1 MKVLITGGA
10 GYIGAHIAKCFLDAG
25 HEVVSFDDLSNSDL
39 KRVSY
44 LGLNFVE
51 GSVTDAS
58 ILESVMNSV
67 DLVIHC
73 AGLKSVE
80 ESEKFPEKYHLVNY
94 VGTQTLL
101 NAMNNAGTRNL
112 IFAST
117 AAVYGNS
124 VTSPISESSN
134 PIPVSVYG
142 KTKLEAEAL
151 ISEYVNMGELKA
163 ISLRFFNTVG
173 AIEPELGDSS
183 RDNLFPKVFSSIERK
198 LPPEIFGDDYPT
210 PDGTCIR
217 DYIHVQDIAEAHLLM
232 SEYIL
237 ETNNHEIFN
246 LGTGTGYSVK
256 EIIAGIEKISGV
268 NLDPVVKSRRAGD
281 LDVAYA
287 DVSKVSKL
295 TGWKTKYN
303 LDEMIESAWKAWGG
317 RK

>member
-1 MKVLITGGA
+1 MKTLITGGA

-25 HEVVSFDDLSNSDL
+25 HEVVVLDDLSNSDL
-39 KRVSY
+39 RRVNY
-44 LGLNFVE
+44 LGVDFVE
-51 GSVTDAS
+51 GSVTDAEKLDS
-58 ILESVMNSV
+58 AMNSV

-101 NAMNNAGTRNL
+101 NAMNKAGIRNL

-142 KTKLEAEAL
+142 KTKLDAEAL
-151 ISEYVNMGELKA
+151 ISEYVNMGEVKA
-163 ISLRFFNTVG
+163 ISLRFFNAVG

-183 RDNLFPKVFSSIERK
+183 RDNLFPKVFSSIERN

-256 EIIAGIEKISGV
+256 EIIAGIEKISGFYL
-268 NLDPVVKSRRAGD
+268 NPVVKSRRAGD
-281 LDVAYA
+281 LDVAFA
-287 DVSKVSKL
+287 DVSKVSNL